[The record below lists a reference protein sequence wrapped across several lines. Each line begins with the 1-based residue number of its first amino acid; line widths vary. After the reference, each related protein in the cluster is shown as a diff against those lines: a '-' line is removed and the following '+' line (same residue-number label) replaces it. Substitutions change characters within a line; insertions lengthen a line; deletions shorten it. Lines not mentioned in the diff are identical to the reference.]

1 MAKQRRGPSTKKATD
16 RVPNSVGVKAD
27 GTVNQ
32 AVRVVIIL
40 RYLHLNHKGVTINE
54 LVEML
59 FNDHEIDVDKRQI
72 QRDVKY
78 IKMGGIDL
86 TETRNVREV
95 TYSIPSEQRVQ
106 HVSTMTQAVPLALD
120 LIKAFVPQA
129 AKVDLEK
136 LEGRINQILKK
147 DSASLI
153 GSEEDVMA
161 SSDLMHSI
169 HSGTWKRDVDPTIL
183 AETFAAVKKRR
194 WHEITYGSDV
204 AVPVVV
210 FPCKLTLYLGRMYM
224 IAYRLDKEEYFVYP
238 LDRIFALELEQG
250 PRRARHEFDPDRFMK
265 TRWGIWS
272 SIKNPGNPS
281 NIYKVEVLV
290 VGEES
295 EKHLIREFV
304 HRKWH
309 PTQDV
314 KKIDDLQYKMTFECG
329 VSPELVSWVLRW
341 APHVQIVKPKF
352 LKDQVRERAERLMKT
367 L

>member
-16 RVPNSVGVKAD
+16 RVPDRVGLKAD
-27 GTVNQ
+27 GSVNQ

-40 RYLHLNHKGVTINE
+40 GYLHLNSDGLTVNKIMQKLADDDIE
-54 LVEML
+54 
-59 FNDHEIDVDKRQI
+59 VDKRQI
-72 QRDVKY
+72 QRDMKY
-78 IKMGGIDL
+78 IKRGGVEL
-86 TETRNVREV
+86 HEERNGMEITFSVPPQKR
-95 TYSIPSEQRVQ
+95 IF

-136 LEGRINQILKK
+136 LEGRINEILKK
-147 DSASLI
+147 DSASMMA
-153 GSEEDVMA
+153 SEEDVMA

-194 WHEITYGSDV
+194 WHEITYGSEA

-224 IAYRLDKEEYFVYP
+224 IAYRRDKEEYFVYP
-238 LDRIFALELEQG
+238 LDRIFDLHVEQG
-250 PRRARHEFDPDRFMK
+250 TRRPRHVFDPERFMK

-272 SIKNPGNPS
+272 SITNPANPS
-281 NIYKVEVLV
+281 DEYHVEVLV
-290 VGEES
+290 VAEES
-295 EKHLIREFV
+295 EEHLIREFV
-304 HRKWH
+304 DRKWH
-309 PTQDV
+309 PSQDV